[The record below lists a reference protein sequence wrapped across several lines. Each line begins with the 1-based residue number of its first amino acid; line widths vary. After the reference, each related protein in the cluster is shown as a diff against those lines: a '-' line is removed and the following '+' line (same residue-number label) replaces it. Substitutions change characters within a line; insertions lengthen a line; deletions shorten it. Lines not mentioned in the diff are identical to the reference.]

1 MGDKFSFFMISGD
14 PEKLYMG
21 VITAIGYVSGGSDV
35 YMFFT
40 MDALKAVSK
49 ENEKITLNNAKPLSY
64 YLDNLLELG
73 EDNVELAAC
82 EFGMRVK
89 GIEEKDLMPKVK
101 VSGVSEFA
109 FKSSGSKSVLVF

>member
-1 MGDKFSFFMISGD
+1 MGEKFSFFMVSGD

-21 VITAIGYVSGGSDV
+21 IITAIGYVSGGSEV

-40 MDALKAVSK
+40 MDALKGVSR
-49 ENEKITLNNAKPLSY
+49 ENEKVLLNNAKPLSY
-64 YLDNLLELG
+64 YVDNLMELG
-73 EDNVELAAC
+73 EDSVELAAC

-89 GIEEKDLMPKVK
+89 GIQEKDLIPKVK

-109 FKSSGSKSVLVF
+109 FKSAESKSILVF